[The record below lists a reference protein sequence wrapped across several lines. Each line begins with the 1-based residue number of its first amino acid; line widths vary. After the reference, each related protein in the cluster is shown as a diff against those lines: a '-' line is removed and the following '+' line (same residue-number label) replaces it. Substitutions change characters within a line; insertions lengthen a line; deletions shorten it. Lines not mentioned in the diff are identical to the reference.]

1 MHTHSDTGP
10 AVEPFPTDPADLAL
24 ATDPDTVEIA
34 DGGAFDLR
42 IAPVKKQLGDATVR
56 MLAYNGSVPGPTLKV
71 TQGSEVIVNVE
82 NRGDLEATVHWH
94 GLRLDNRYDGT
105 HETQRPMEVG
115 ESFEYRLQFPDEGL
129 YWYHPHIRQDYGQ
142 EMGLSGTILVVPE
155 DPAYWAPAHRE
166 LVVTLDDVLIEDG
179 RIAPFS
185 RAETTYAAMG
195 RFGNELLVNGE
206 PGLALDADAGEV
218 VRFYFVNT
226 ANTRVFNVA
235 VRGGRMKLVG
245 GDSGRCER
253 EELVES
259 VILAPSERVVVDVR
273 FDTVGEAALEHR
285 TPERTYQLA
294 AITVG
299 DGQVDPGPTAAFD
312 SLRVNPEMVAER
324 HRIAPHRDREPDKT
338 VAFVAEMEFE
348 APEGAVVYS
357 CPMHPEVVS
366 LEEGKCPQCGMR
378 LMPTAAA
385 VVYTCPMHPDVVS
398 ATEGK
403 CPECGMK
410 LMPTAGVAYTCPM
423 HPEVVSA
430 EQGKCPEC
438 GMKLMPASAVSAATG
453 SHGHE
458 HASGHGGHDQHDDA
472 DHATHGHGHD
482 HAAAGGI
489 EWEDDMV
496 EVNRT
501 TTPANTRWKL
511 IDRTTGAENHGIA
524 WRFRVGDQVKIRLV
538 NEMDSDHPMHHP
550 FHIHGAGRF
559 LVLSRDGVEDPNL
572 VWTDTVLV
580 RTGEVVDILLDV
592 THPGRWMAHCHIAEH
607 HESGMMFSFDVT
619 P

>member
-1 MHTHSDTGP
+1 
-10 AVEPFPTDPADLAL
+10 V
-24 ATDPDTVEIA
+24 
-34 DGGAFDLR
+34 
-42 IAPVKKQLGDATVR
+42 
-56 MLAYNGSVPGPTLKV
+56 
-71 TQGSEVIVNVE
+71 
-82 NRGDLEATVHWH
+82 
-94 GLRLDNRYDGT
+94 
-105 HETQRPMEVG
+105 
-115 ESFEYRLQFPDEGL
+115 
-129 YWYHPHIRQDYGQ
+129 
-142 EMGLSGTILVVPE
+142 
-155 DPAYWAPAHRE
+155 
-166 LVVTLDDVLIEDG
+166 
-179 RIAPFS
+179 
-185 RAETTYAAMG
+185 AMG

-206 PGLALDADAGEV
+206 PDLALDASAGEV
-218 VRFYFVNT
+218 VRFYLVNT

-245 GDSGRCER
+245 GDSGRCEH

-299 DGQVDPGPTAAFD
+299 DGPVDPGPTAAFD
-312 SLRVNPEMVAER
+312 TLRVNPEMVAER
-324 HRIAPHRDREPDKT
+324 HRIAPDRDRDPDKT
-338 VAFVAEMEFE
+338 VAFVAEMDFE
-348 APEGAVVYS
+348 APEGAVVFS

-366 LEEGKCPQCGMR
+366 LEEGKCPQCGMK

-458 HASGHGGHDQHDDA
+458 HASGHGDRDQHDHG
-472 DHATHGHGHD
+472 DHAAHGHGHD
-482 HAAAGGI
+482 HAAGGGI

-496 EVNRT
+496 AVNRT
-501 TTPANTRWKL
+501 TTPANTRWKV
-511 IDRTTGAENHGIA
+511 IDRSTGAENHGIA

-592 THPGRWMAHCHIAEH
+592 THAGRWMAHCHIAEH

-619 P
+619 S